1 MRKFI
6 HFLLTLMFIVIIVAC
21 VPWMLC
27 VKPYLMW
34 KESQE
39 RDNGR
44 HINGDV
50 ELGAFGGGG
59 QQAQEDNHQVRP

>member
-1 MRKFI
+1 
-6 HFLLTLMFIVIIVAC
+6 
-21 VPWMLC
+21 MLC

-34 KESQE
+34 KESKE
-39 RDNGR
+39 KDNGR

-59 QQAQEDNHQVRP
+59 QQQEDNHVAKISEDERRILAV

>member
-1 MRKFI
+1 
-6 HFLLTLMFIVIIVAC
+6 MFIVIIVAC

-27 VKPYLMW
+27 MKPYLLW

-39 RDNGR
+39 KADGR

-50 ELGAFGGGG
+50 ELGAFGGGHEHAHG
-59 QQAQEDNHQVRP
+59 QHAQEDNHHVRP

>member
-1 MRKFI
+1 
-6 HFLLTLMFIVIIVAC
+6 
-21 VPWMLC
+21 MLC

-39 RDNGR
+39 KADGR

-50 ELGAFGGGG
+50 ELGAFGGNGGG
-59 QQAQEDNHQVRP
+59 QQAQEDHHHVRP

>member
-1 MRKFI
+1 
-6 HFLLTLMFIVIIVAC
+6 
-21 VPWMLC
+21 MLC

-34 KESQE
+34 KESKE
-39 RDNGR
+39 KDNGR

-59 QQAQEDNHQVRP
+59 QQQEDNHVRQQYEIFVDEDHYEVRYQIN